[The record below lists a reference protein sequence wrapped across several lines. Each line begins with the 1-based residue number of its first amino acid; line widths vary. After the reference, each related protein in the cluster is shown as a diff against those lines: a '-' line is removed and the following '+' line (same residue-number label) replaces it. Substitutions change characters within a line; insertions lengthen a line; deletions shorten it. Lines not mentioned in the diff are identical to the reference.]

1 MTSHFV
7 SWVRCITG
15 QAKVGN
21 LELAIRRDEQI
32 VRLQILSCRT
42 VANRVLK
49 RDKIR
54 AKKVKNMLDKRII
67 FKRGRGGRTRWRIKF
82 RWQNSRP
89 RNVMAIQLLMSAG
102 RKTSK
107 RSLMIISRSVSRNS
121 RTRFRFIL
129 EENTSKS
136 LRE

>member
-1 MTSHFV
+1 LTSHFV

-21 LELAIRRDEQI
+21 LELAIRCDEQI
-32 VRLQILSCRT
+32 VRLQILSCGT
-42 VANRVLK
+42 VVNRVLK
-49 RDKIR
+49 RDKIE
-54 AKKVKNMLDKRII
+54 AEKVTYVTKASYIQERE
-67 FKRGRGGRTRWRIKF
+67 GRTRWRIKF

-102 RKTSK
+102 RKRSEG
-107 RSLMIISRSVSRNS
+107 SLMIISRSVSRNS
-121 RTRFRFIL
+121 RTRFRFVL
-129 EENTSKS
+129 EENTSRS